1 MARPGRADGR
11 ASSGRCGRFFQA
23 CAADQTACAGF
34 GGSDPWDAY
43 DQLVDQANAH
53 PIPAPTLVRPAAG
66 RRRRHQLRRANELY
80 AKEFWGELGRGAR
93 RGEAGDGSFI
103 RDLVDGSYGR
113 NDDGTFGNGLDLYF
127 TIGASE
133 QRYPRDVDFYL
144 DRGDEAWGTFHHDYW
159 NNGYPELNYG
169 LWPSH
174 DKDAFA
180 GPFKLPHSA
189 PTPLVVAT
197 TYDPATPYNG
207 ALRLVHDLGNAR
219 LITMRG
225 DGHTAYGGE
234 SACIDAAVEAYV
246 NTLALPAEGTACT
259 QDTPFEPLR
268 GAREGEA
275 LASPRRRSPRRRR
288 PRAADLG

>member
-1 MARPGRADGR
+1 M
-11 ASSGRCGRFFQA
+11 
-23 CAADQTACAGF
+23 
-34 GGSDPWDAY
+34 
-43 DQLVDQANAH
+43 
-53 PIPAPTLVRPAAG
+53 
-66 RRRRHQLRRANELY
+66 
-80 AKEFWGELGRGAR
+80 
-93 RGEAGDGSFI
+93 
-103 RDLVDGSYGR
+103 
-113 NDDGTFGNGLDLYF
+113 
-127 TIGASE
+127 
-133 QRYPRDVDFYL
+133 
-144 DRGDEAWGTFHHDYW
+144 

-234 SACIDAAVEAYV
+234 SACIDAAVEAYL
-246 NTLALPAEGTACT
+246 NTLALPA
-259 QDTPFEPLR
+259 R
-268 GAREGEA
+268 GHVLHAGHAVRAARD
-275 LASPRRRSPRRRR
+275 ASPKAKAASRR
-288 PRAADLG
+288 PTTAASSPAACRSL